1 MLSDEQAPY
10 YTQFR
15 KKLSDYSDI
24 ALARITKEQE
34 KELENLLLLGIT
46 NGEKKSELKYSFM
59 LLTGQFVEKNEKIGQ
74 RNLVWIVKMIFF
86 QASFIGNVETVMT

>member
-1 MLSDEQAPY
+1 MLLDEQAPY

-59 LLTGQFVEKNEKIGQ
+59 LLTGQFVEKNEKVGKEILCG
-74 RNLVWIVKMIFF
+74 LL
-86 QASFIGNVETVMT
+86 E

>member
-1 MLSDEQAPY
+1 MLLDEQAPY

-59 LLTGQFVEKNEKIGQ
+59 LLTGQFVEKNEKVGKEILCG
-74 RNLVWIVKMIFF
+74 LLEWCFSKHLLL
-86 QASFIGNVETVMT
+86 ET

>member
-1 MLSDEQAPY
+1 MLLDEQAPY

-59 LLTGQFVEKNEKIGQ
+59 LLTGQFVEKNEKVGKEILYG
-74 RNLVWIVKMIFF
+74 LLK
-86 QASFIGNVETVMT
+86 